1 VAVDDEMLLE
11 REAELALLERSL
23 GQVVRGR
30 GRRIVIEGPAGI
42 GKSALVALACR
53 RARQLGMVVLG
64 AAAPELGSRVA
75 LGVARELL
83 GDAATAPAAVDGAP
97 GGDPRAVAA
106 RLAQAVIELAGE
118 APMLIAVDDLQW
130 ADPGTQRWLVEL
142 ARHLSATPLAL
153 MLAVRSGAAGEGG
166 AALDA
171 LLDDRD
177 ALVLRPAP
185 LSAEATAELLAARLG
200 RVPETELV
208 AAACRETAGNPYLVR
223 TLGAAL
229 RQSGGAGGL
238 DAASWVREVG
248 SRAVARHVT
257 ARLRG
262 LDPVARAVAEAA
274 AVVGDVGGLED
285 LAAIAG
291 IDPAAAAD
299 AAGRLAA
306 EDLLQAA
313 DSIELS
319 HPLVASTIRAALPAE
334 RREELLRSAG
344 RHLAAV
350 GRIEDAAAR
359 LLGLPA
365 RADPAVA
372 ATLAEAAALAAGR
385 GAPEVAVA
393 LLRRALAEPPGP
405 GQTPTIRARLGE
417 ALLAVADPDAAA
429 VLEAALAE
437 ARGSTARAGAA
448 RALALALVFTMR
460 IPDAVEL
467 LDRVAAETRAADPA
481 TAEELEAQ
489 MLHYASLDSR
499 LRERRVARLRAIGA
513 ERGASELAYRLRLAG
528 LASESLG
535 ACEPAA
541 ATAALAERAL
551 AGGTLLSSA
560 PAVHLSVTVF
570 LAQVGR
576 VGVARAQ
583 LQDAIAT
590 ARERGQ
596 TALLSFALGVH
607 GEVLWRQG
615 DLVAAE
621 TDLRA
626 ALELVDYRELAVPFI
641 LRPLLET
648 LLELGETATAEA
660 ELRRAGLVGDL
671 AEVVS
676 RAAILHAR
684 GRVRAAAGAPRLA
697 LEDLRLAGDSLR
709 RFGVDTP
716 AAVPW
721 RGAAASILIGLG
733 EREEAIALSA
743 AEVGLAERIGA
754 PEVLGPALRLHAAAL
769 GDGGRE
775 TLERA
780 VALLAGSSD
789 RLAHAHA
796 LVDLG
801 ARSRQAGE
809 APRARELLRDGGAL
823 AEESGA
829 TLLAQR
835 AIVELARAGG
845 RPRRQAARGARALT
859 PAERRVASL
868 AAQGLT
874 NAQIAETLVLA
885 RKTIE
890 THLTTTYRKLGVHA
904 RAELAAALAPVEPPA
919 SGQISG

>member
-1 VAVDDEMLLE
+1 
-11 REAELALLERSL
+11 
-23 GQVVRGR
+23 
-30 GRRIVIEGPAGI
+30 
-42 GKSALVALACR
+42 
-53 RARQLGMVVLG
+53 
-64 AAAPELGSRVA
+64 
-75 LGVARELL
+75 
-83 GDAATAPAAVDGAP
+83 
-97 GGDPRAVAA
+97 
-106 RLAQAVIELAGE
+106 
-118 APMLIAVDDLQW
+118 
-130 ADPGTQRWLVEL
+130 
-142 ARHLSATPLAL
+142 
-153 MLAVRSGAAGEGG
+153 
-166 AALDA
+166 
-171 LLDDRD
+171 
-177 ALVLRPAP
+177 
-185 LSAEATAELLAARLG
+185 
-200 RVPETELV
+200 
-208 AAACRETAGNPYLVR
+208 
-223 TLGAAL
+223 
-229 RQSGGAGGL
+229 
-238 DAASWVREVG
+238 
-248 SRAVARHVT
+248 
-257 ARLRG
+257 
-262 LDPVARAVAEAA
+262 
-274 AVVGDVGGLED
+274 
-285 LAAIAG
+285 
-291 IDPAAAAD
+291 
-299 AAGRLAA
+299 
-306 EDLLQAA
+306 
-313 DSIELS
+313 
-319 HPLVASTIRAALPAE
+319 
-334 RREELLRSAG
+334 
-344 RHLAAV
+344 
-350 GRIEDAAAR
+350 
-359 LLGLPA
+359 
-365 RADPAVA
+365 
-372 ATLAEAAALAAGR
+372 
-385 GAPEVAVA
+385 
-393 LLRRALAEPPGP
+393 
-405 GQTPTIRARLGE
+405 
-417 ALLAVADPDAAA
+417 
-429 VLEAALAE
+429 
-437 ARGSTARAGAA
+437 
-448 RALALALVFTMR
+448 
-460 IPDAVEL
+460 
-467 LDRVAAETRAADPA
+467 
-481 TAEELEAQ
+481 
-489 MLHYASLDSR
+489 
-499 LRERRVARLRAIGA
+499 
-513 ERGASELAYRLRLAG
+513 
-528 LASESLG
+528 
-535 ACEPAA
+535 
-541 ATAALAERAL
+541 
-551 AGGTLLSSA
+551 
-560 PAVHLSVTVF
+560 VHLSVTVF

-809 APRARELLRDGGAL
+809 APRARE
-823 AEESGA
+823 ESGA